1 MDPVLVEGRTLPAFS
16 RFRTPERTLKFYSN
30 HRQSDDH
37 TDPPVVRSLPTL
49 PNKRPHQIAQRH
61 RLEPSERNPI
71 HWVTHPQPLIGGQ
84 HTFSTPSQES
94 NPEAASAS
102 ASTQKS
108 LPPLRWI
115 RKRLGTKSPYPHG
128 DKRSGRLAD
137 IPDSYDLVQLHLI
150 CRHGTRYPSASKS
163 LAFKKLA
170 MKLAEVKAH
179 GMEWLHHWIHHNLY
193 PTEKGNLLAARGDSD
208 LYQIGRRFA
217 IRYHD
222 FLNQY
227 PYDANTYEFR
237 SSAKSRSSQSAYA
250 FSVGFFEGRLT
261 NDPGLKVGGLAKD
274 RSPIQPIN
282 IFTLPIGID
291 NELAVK
297 YACPRWLKHV
307 KDQPAIVREWG
318 IYQDAVL
325 PGLVDRISTLFTNND
340 GSNRI
345 NITTKDVM
353 TIYSICGFEVSFH
366 NNDQTWCQLLR
377 GHGMEG
383 TSNHKHGWDESESP
397 FLKLEISGD
406 LDDYYTHG
414 PGVPFNR
421 HLGCKL
427 ATSLVDSIELAL
439 APEDTDMSTHRSKGS
454 DDDDAAHRFRGH
466 FKFGHS
472 ETILFFSSFLGLYDQ
487 KKEPLTGTMT
497 SEQYRK
503 REFRTSVISPFA
515 ANMGFEV
522 YRPKAEGMKRKR
534 RMHDSDEP
542 FEPEKA
548 MTPKGLVR
556 LLVNEEPMIIP
567 GCGSEYF
574 CEWATLK
581 RVLKRAGTGCDF
593 EGCCTDLGDTGVRH
607 LSALVDDAPM
617 DLFCP
622 TTEPV
627 KG

>member
-1 MDPVLVEGRTLPAFS
+1 MR
-16 RFRTPERTLKFYSN
+16 
-30 HRQSDDH
+30 
-37 TDPPVVRSLPTL
+37 
-49 PNKRPHQIAQRH
+49 
-61 RLEPSERNPI
+61 
-71 HWVTHPQPLIGGQ
+71 
-84 HTFSTPSQES
+84 
-94 NPEAASAS
+94 
-102 ASTQKS
+102 
-108 LPPLRWI
+108 
-115 RKRLGTKSPYPHG
+115 
-128 DKRSGRLAD
+128 
-137 IPDSYDLVQLHLI
+137 
-150 CRHGTRYPSASKS
+150 TRYPSTSKS

-170 MKLAEVKAH
+170 VKLDGAKAR
-179 GMEWLHHWIHHNLY
+179 GMEWLHHWIHGNLY

-217 IRYHD
+217 IRYRD
-222 FLNQY
+222 FLNRY

-250 FSVGFFEGRLT
+250 FSVGLFKGRLAS
-261 NDPGLKVGGLAKD
+261 DPGRKDGGLTKD
-274 RSPIQPIN
+274 RSPVQPVN
-282 IFTLPIGID
+282 IFTLPIGMD

-297 YACPRWLKHV
+297 YACPRWLKNV
-307 KDQPAIVREWG
+307 KDQPTIVREG
-318 IYQDAVL
+318 DIYQNTIL
-325 PGLVDRISTLFTNND
+325 PELVDRISALFTNSD

-345 NITTKDVM
+345 NITTADVM

-377 GHGMEG
+377 GHGMER
-383 TSNHKHGWDESESP
+383 TSKYKHGWEDSESS

-439 APEDTDMSTHRSKGS
+439 APEDTELSTRRRK
-454 DDDDAAHRFRGH
+454 DDDDDNAPRRLRGH

-487 KKEPLTGTMT
+487 KGVPLTGTMT
-497 SEQYRK
+497 SEQYK
-503 REFRTSVISPFA
+503 QREFRTSVISPFA
-515 ANMGFEV
+515 ANMAFEV
-522 YRPKAEGMKRKR
+522 YRPKVEDKKRKR
-534 RMHDSDEP
+534 RIHDSDES
-542 FEPEKA
+542 FEPVKA
-548 MTPKGLVR
+548 KTPKGLVR

-581 RVLKRAGTGCDF
+581 RVLKRAGAGCDF
-593 EGCCTDLGDTGVRH
+593 EGCCTGLGDAGIRH
-607 LSALVDDAPM
+607 LSAPVDDASK

-622 TTEPV
+622 TIEPI